1 LLQNQKSDVAH
12 LIDFVHSMVE
22 RLLRMWRTFGT
33 RRRVVTW
40 TFDDCSSEGA
50 TAAPGPAL
58 GLDRLER
65 VAVLDRITR
74 AIRRAGQ
81 RLEPSLTFARER
93 VPVSWIFALAVLVVV
108 YLATCGVPRLFD
120 QIDGQYAGAAREMM
134 VRGDWLTPTQ
144 NGVPRLQKPPLVY
157 WCEILSMHVFGVNE
171 FGARFPVALAT
182 FGWFLATGLLGQ
194 RVIGTRSAAF
204 AAALTLAMFSGT
216 FFFTHL
222 VMPEPFLACFV
233 TLSFWSLIGAANVRN
248 EEIANV
254 DGWLMAAWMF
264 IALGTL
270 AKGVH
275 ALLIPIVAM
284 SGTAWLRPSIRVVW
298 RRFLLRPQGWI
309 LFIAIVAPW
318 YLMTEW
324 RYPGFLRD
332 HFFNEQIGSALS
344 RRWPPDSDHVPLSM
358 FWLEHLVLFFPIT
371 LLFPAAIRA
380 SFRAHEDRRPWLK
393 EDGLLLLC
401 WFLVDAL
408 GISFANIQDYYLMI
422 AWPPVAVWISWAITR
437 HSVSFKWP
445 AIVIG
450 LLGIS
455 GLTIGSFLAVWGLPD
470 SGESSNSQLIIGDT
484 ILNVFQILPA
494 SVWGEIVPLLC
505 LASTCAVVTGAFV
518 LLCHRK
524 GKSDLSLAG
533 FALFMA
539 AIFLVSTRGMA
550 VVQDEF
556 SSAKVAK
563 IIDSRSRPGS
573 VVISQGSPNEKT
585 TLFFY
590 VHRKVFWVDG
600 RPNMEFA
607 TRELGIGRDDYLT
620 REQVAKMWRGSE
632 QVFLVIE
639 DYALAD
645 WKAYLGLGPDE
656 AIPIGTCGSRVVL
669 LNQSS
674 APSPQE

>member
-1 LLQNQKSDVAH
+1 
-12 LIDFVHSMVE
+12 M
-22 RLLRMWRTFGT
+22 T
-33 RRRVVTW
+33 R
-40 TFDDCSSEGA
+40 TFDDCSSEEA

-58 GLDRLER
+58 GLDTLER
-65 VAVLDRITR
+65 VGVLDRITR

-93 VPVSWIFALAVLVVV
+93 VPVSWIFALAVLLIV

-120 QIDGQYAGAAREMM
+120 QIDGQYAGAAREMI

-144 NGVPRLQKPPLVY
+144 DGVPRLQKPPLVY
-157 WCEILSMHVFGVNE
+157 WFEILSMRVFGVNE
-171 FGARFPVALAT
+171 FAARFPVALAT
-182 FGWFLATGLLGQ
+182 VGWFLATGLLAQ

-204 AAALTLAMFSGT
+204 AAALILGMFSGT
-216 FFFTHL
+216 FFFAHL

-233 TLSFWSLIGAANVRN
+233 ALSFWSLLGAANVSN
-248 EEIANV
+248 EETVNV
-254 DGWLMAAWMF
+254 DRWLTAAWMF

-270 AKGVH
+270 SKGVH
-275 ALLIPIVAM
+275 ALLIPIVAT

-298 RRFLLRPQGWI
+298 RRFLLRPHGWI
-309 LFIAIVAPW
+309 LFLAIVAPW
-318 YLMTEW
+318 YLITEW

-358 FWLEHLVLFFPIT
+358 FWLEHLVLFFPIS

-380 SFRAHEDRRPWLK
+380 AFRARKDRRPWLR
-393 EDGLLLLC
+393 EDGLLLLF
-401 WFLVDAL
+401 WFLVNAL

-422 AWPPVAVWISWAITR
+422 AWPPVAVWITWAITR
-437 HSVSFKWP
+437 HRVSFKWP

-455 GLTIGSFLAVWGLPD
+455 GLTIASFLTASRLHD
-470 SGESSNSQLIIGDT
+470 SGEPSNSELIIGDT
-484 ILNVFQILPA
+484 ISNVFQVLPA
-494 SVWGEIVPLLC
+494 SVWTEVVPLLC
-505 LASTCAVVTGAFV
+505 LASTCAVVMGAFV
-518 LLCHRK
+518 LLFHRK
-524 GKSDLSLAG
+524 GKSDLGLTG

-539 AIFLVSTRGMA
+539 AIFLISTRGMA
-550 VVQDEF
+550 VVESEF
-556 SSAKVAK
+556 SSEKVAK
-563 IIDSRSRPGS
+563 IIDSRSEPGS

-590 VHRKVFWVDG
+590 VHRQIFWVDG
-600 RPNMEFA
+600 RPDMEFA

-639 DYALAD
+639 DYALAE
-645 WKAYLGLGPDE
+645 WKKYLGLRAGE
-656 AIPIGTCGSRVVL
+656 SMPIGTCGSRVVL
-669 LNQSS
+669 VNRYSE
-674 APSPQE
+674 PSP

>member
-1 LLQNQKSDVAH
+1 
-12 LIDFVHSMVE
+12 MVE
-22 RLLRMWRTFGT
+22 RLLRMLRTFAT
-33 RRRVVTW
+33 RWRAVTW
-40 TFDDCSSEGA
+40 TFDNSSSDEA
-50 TAAPGPAL
+50 TAVPGPAL
-58 GLDRLER
+58 GLDGFER
-65 VAVLDRITR
+65 ALDRKTR
-74 AIRRAGQ
+74 AGRRAGQ
-81 RLEPSLTFARER
+81 RLEPSLTIARER
-93 VPVSWIFALAVLVVV
+93 VPASWIFALAVLLVV

-144 NGVPRLQKPPLVY
+144 DGVPRLQKPPLVY
-157 WCEILSMHVFGVNE
+157 WCEILSMRVFGVNE

-182 FGWFLATGLLGQ
+182 AGWFLATGLLAQ

-233 TLSFWSLIGAANVRN
+233 ALSFWSLLGAANVRN
-248 EEIANV
+248 EETANV
-254 DGWLMAAWMF
+254 DRWLMAAWMF

-270 AKGVH
+270 AKGIH
-275 ALLIPIVAM
+275 AVLIPIVAM
-284 SGTAWLRPSIRVVW
+284 SGTAWLSPSIRVVW
-298 RRFLLRPQGWI
+298 RRFLLRPHGWI
-309 LFIAIVAPW
+309 LFLAIVAPW
-318 YLMTEW
+318 YLMIEQ

-358 FWLEHLVLFFPIT
+358 FWLEHLVLFFPIS

-380 SFRAHEDRRPWLK
+380 AFRADKDRRPWLR
-393 EDGLLLLC
+393 EDGFLLVF
-401 WFLVDAL
+401 WFLVNAL
-408 GISFANIQDYYLMI
+408 GISFANLQDYYLMI
-422 AWPPVAVWISWAITR
+422 AWPPVAVWISWAITK

-455 GLTIGSFLAVWGLPD
+455 GLTIASFLTASRLHD
-470 SGESSNSQLIIGDT
+470 SGEPSNSELIIGDT
-484 ILNVFQILPA
+484 ISNVFQVLPA
-494 SVWGEIVPLLC
+494 SVWTEVVPLLC
-505 LASTCAVVTGAFV
+505 LASTCAVVMGAFV
-518 LLCHRK
+518 LLFHRK
-524 GKSDLSLAG
+524 GKSDLGLTG

-539 AIFLVSTRGMA
+539 AIFLISTRGMA
-550 VVQDEF
+550 VVESEF
-556 SSAKVAK
+556 SSEKVAK
-563 IIDSRSRPGS
+563 IIDSRSEPGS

-590 VHRKVFWVDG
+590 VHRQIFWVDG
-600 RPNMEFA
+600 RPDMEFA

-639 DYALAD
+639 DYALAE
-645 WKAYLGLGPDE
+645 WKKYLGLRAGE
-656 AIPIGTCGSRVVL
+656 SMPIGTCGSRVVL
-669 LNQSS
+669 VNRYSE
-674 APSPQE
+674 PSP